1 MRHYVLIGSAYM
13 LGHRIA
19 LHFTEPK
26 EVDRI
31 FTNHSE
37 LIKKY
42 PISIHIVEADGKHW
56 ESVLQ
61 NDRFFDNI
69 KIVRNPKEF
78 FKLLKQNENL
88 SGLDIAYYI
97 LSKYHCCHTK
107 LEKLVYFCYA
117 DYLAKTQKKLFIDK
131 IYAFDYGPVVASVFS
146 KFKKKYDLQFDKQI
160 QEAYQ
165 EQPLRSRI
173 LASEDGVQKIFSVN
187 ETLEKYGCLSAKE
200 LVNLTHCT
208 NSPWDKAPKGK
219 YKTISDELIKNYH
232 YNETLK
238 H

>member
-1 MRHYVLIGSAYM
+1 MRHYVLIGSAYT
-13 LGHRIA
+13 LGNRIA
-19 LHFTEPK
+19 LHFTEQK

-42 PISIHIVEADGKHW
+42 PISIHIVEARGKDW

-61 NDRFFDNI
+61 SDKFFDNI
-69 KIVRNPKEF
+69 RLIRNSGEF
-78 FKLLKQNENL
+78 FKLLEKNENL
-88 SGLDIAYYI
+88 SGLDVAYYI
-97 LSKYHCCHTK
+97 LSKYQCCHTK

-117 DYLAKTQKKLFIDK
+117 DYYTKTQKKLFVDK
-131 IYAFDYGPVVASVFS
+131 IYAFDYGPVVGSVFA

-160 QEAYQ
+160 QETYK

-173 LASEDGVQKIFSVN
+173 LASGNGVQKIFSIN
-187 ETLEKYGCLSAKE
+187 ETLDNYANLSATD

-208 NSPWDKAPKGK
+208 NSPWDKAPKGR
-219 YKTISDELIKNYH
+219 YRTISDELIKNYH

-238 H
+238 Q

>member
-1 MRHYVLIGSAYM
+1 MRHYVLIGSAYT

-19 LHFTEPK
+19 LHFTEQK
-26 EVDRI
+26 EVDKI
-31 FTNHSE
+31 FTNNSE

-42 PISIHIVEADGKHW
+42 PISIHIIEAEGKSW

-61 NDRFFDNI
+61 NDKFFDNI
-69 KIVRNPKEF
+69 KIIKNSKEF

-97 LSKYHCCHTK
+97 LSKYQCCHTK

-117 DYLAKTQKKLFIDK
+117 DYFTKTQKKLFIDK
-131 IYAFDYGPVVASVFS
+131 IYAFDYGPVVESVFS

-160 QEAYQ
+160 QETYK

-173 LASEDGVQKIFSVN
+173 LASENGVQKIFSIN
-187 ETLEKYGCLSAKE
+187 ETLGNYAYLSAKE

-219 YKTISDELIKNYH
+219 YKVISDDLIKTYH
-232 YNETLK
+232 KNETL
-238 H
+238 